1 MCVYNTHV
9 ALRGERRDTDAD
21 LIRSRRKDRVP
32 AMEELF
38 ELCFSAF
45 RIRSFSAVAS
55 LSLATLLLGC
65 AGRGRVVAPAA
76 DKNTVAAEIERG
88 PGQPARAPEADRQN
102 ERSSSSGIKLP
113 GLLALEEELARAM
126 KELRKSQEI
135 PPYFISYEV
144 HDQREIEMAASDGA
158 LLGSTD
164 RRNRVLTTD
173 VRVGD
178 RTLDSTHELP
188 SGGFDFDE
196 FGSAAVFLPLDDAP
210 AAIKAVAWAA
220 TDKRYKSALERFL
233 KIRAQKKLK
242 VADDDPSDD
251 FSAERPVSF
260 IEPPATI
267 TVDAPAWEERIR
279 RISARLAA
287 APDIRWSQVRLEVKS
302 VNRWLA
308 NSEGSS
314 IQTGRNFVRVFLQAG
329 VRADDGMDMER
340 HESFDGATLASLPD
354 ENALAKAVDAILAD
368 LRALRRAPLAE
379 PFVGPAILEGK
390 AAAVFFHEIFGH
402 RVEGHRQKKDDEGQT
417 FAKKIGESVMPSF
430 VSVYDDPSLVRIGRD
445 ELNGF
450 YRFDDEG
457 VPAQPVSLVD
467 GGVLK
472 GFLMGRSPTR
482 HFSKS
487 NGHGR
492 RQEGHSVVARQGN
505 LVVQPTLAVAVDELR
520 QRLRDEARRQGKTFG
535 LLFRDI
541 SGGFTNTG
549 RTGPQAFKV
558 LPILVYRVW
567 VDGRPDELLRGVD
580 LVGTPL
586 TALSKIMAAS
596 DDYRTFNGYCGAES
610 GFLPVSATSPSLL
623 VQQIEVERKEKGSE
637 KPPILPPP
645 PNPSAT
651 ALSGEEA
658 VRQAMQDELSRTLSD
673 IHVDGQPNPYFAA
686 FTVSDGDYVQ
696 VSATLGALTSNFD
709 GRTRTVRTDL
719 RVGDPSFDNSNFAN
733 AGYHAFA
740 GGELSALSLDDDY
753 RPIRRALWFQADEAY
768 KRAAQTLGKKKAAAG
783 SQAAGDEDKIP
794 DFSSQAPSST
804 VLLPTFA
811 APSAAPL
818 RQLTAQLSALF
829 QSYPAISSSHASAMH
844 VVGRQR
850 YLATD
855 GTWADERDG
864 FVRVDISASTQAG
877 DGMQMRDSV
886 AFTAASVA
894 SLPSSQAMG
903 KAVHAL
909 AEELEH
915 QASAAVATSGDAV
928 VLFEGPAAGQIIKRL
943 LADRL
948 SGTPQPKVAAT
959 PFAASSTNMAE
970 ELGQHVTAPLLS
982 VYDDPKQKL
991 GPGKQIL
998 LGSYAADDEGVPAQ
1012 RVSLVES
1019 GVLKALLMSRTPS
1032 KQFAHSNGHGRAFR
1046 GGGVAGHIGNL
1057 FVAAKAGLTRKALLD
1072 RLAKE
1077 SKARHCDAYI
1087 VRLINDLS
1095 TGGAFDV
1102 ADFTDQIASLYTGR
1116 GTSVQPLV
1124 AFRLRDGKEEPVRGF
1139 TVEGLLPKALKDI
1152 VAAGNEPFVL
1162 NFIDGFAGMGLP
1174 STIVS
1179 PSLIFANLEVRQE
1192 KTRHRKPPLYPH
1204 PSFAAKGPSEP

>member
-1 MCVYNTHV
+1 L
-9 ALRGERRDTDAD
+9 AA
-21 LIRSRRKDRVP
+21 
-32 AMEELF
+32 
-38 ELCFSAF
+38 
-45 RIRSFSAVAS
+45 AS
-55 LSLATLLLGC
+55 LSLATLLSGC
-65 AGRGRVVAPAA
+65 AGRGRMAAPAA
-76 DKNTVAAEIERG
+76 DKNTVAADIQRG
-88 PGQPARAPEADRQN
+88 PGTPARAPEVDRQN
-102 ERSSSSGIKLP
+102 EHSSPSGTKLA
-113 GLLALEEELARAM
+113 GLVALEEELARAM

-135 PPYFISYEV
+135 PPYFIGYEV

-164 RRNRVLTTD
+164 HRNRVLTTD

-178 RTLDSTHELP
+178 RALDSSHALQ
-188 SGGFDFDE
+188 SMGFDFDE
-196 FGSAAVFLPLDDAP
+196 LGSAAVFLPLDDAA

-220 TDKRYKSALERFL
+220 TDKRYKGALERFL

-251 FSAERPVSF
+251 FSAERPVTF

-267 TVDAPAWEERIR
+267 TVDASTWEERIR
-279 RISARLAA
+279 RVSARLAA

-314 IQTGRNFVRVFLQAG
+314 IQTGRNFVRVFLQAS

-340 HESFDGATLASLPD
+340 HESFDGATIASLPD
-354 ENALAKAVDAILAD
+354 ESAMVKAVDAILAD
-368 LRALRRAPLAE
+368 LRTLRRAPLAE

-417 FAKKIGESVMPSF
+417 FAKKIGEAVMPSF

-457 VPAQPVSLVD
+457 VPAQPASLVD

-492 RQEGHSVVARQGN
+492 RQEGHDVVARQGN
-505 LVVQPTLAVAVDELR
+505 LVVQPTLAVPVDELR
-520 QRLRDEARRQGKTFG
+520 QRLRDEARRQGKPYG

-596 DDYRTFNGYCGAES
+596 DDYQTFNGYCGAES

-637 KPPILPPP
+637 KPPVLPSPP
-645 PNPSAT
+645 TSAT

-673 IHVDGQPNPYFAA
+673 IHVDGQPSPYFAA
-686 FTVSDGDYVQ
+686 FTVNDGDYVQ
-696 VSATLGALTSNFD
+696 VSATLGALTSDFD
-709 GRTRTVRTDL
+709 GRTRTVRTDV
-719 RVGDPSFDNSNFAN
+719 RVGDPSFDNSNFSN
-733 AGYHAFA
+733 AGFHGFD
-740 GGELSALSLDDDY
+740 GGGLSALPLDDDY

-783 SQAAGDEDKIP
+783 SQAAGDEDKVP
-794 DFSSQAPSST
+794 DFSSQAPST
-804 VLLPTFA
+804 TILLPTVA
-811 APSAAPL
+811 APASAPL
-818 RQLTAQLSALF
+818 RQLTAQLSGLF
-829 QSYPAISSSHASAMH
+829 QSYPTISSSHASAMH

-850 YLATD
+850 YLGTD

-894 SLPSSQAMG
+894 TLPSSAAME
-903 KAVHAL
+903 KAVRGL
-909 AEELEH
+909 ADELGH

-928 VLFEGPAAGQIIKRL
+928 VLFEGPAASQIIKRL

-948 SGTPQPKVAAT
+948 SGTPLPKVAANA
-959 PFAASSTNMAE
+959 FAASSTGMAE

-982 VYDDPKQKL
+982 IYDDPKQQL

-1046 GGGVAGHIGNL
+1046 GGSVAGHIGNL
-1057 FVAAKAGLTRKALLD
+1057 FVTAKGGLARKALLD

-1077 SKARHCDAYI
+1077 SKAKHCDAYI

-1102 ADFTDQIASLYTGR
+1102 ADITDQIASLYAGR

-1179 PSLIFANLEVRQE
+1179 PPLLFTNLEVRQE
-1192 KTRHRKPPLYPH
+1192 KARHRKPPLYPH
-1204 PSFAAKGPSEP
+1204 PSFAATGPSER